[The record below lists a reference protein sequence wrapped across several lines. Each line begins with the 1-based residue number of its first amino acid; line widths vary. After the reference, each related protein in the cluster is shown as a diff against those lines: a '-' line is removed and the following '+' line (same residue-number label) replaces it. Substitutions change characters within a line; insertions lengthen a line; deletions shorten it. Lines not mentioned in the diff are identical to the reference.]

1 MITRVLITGA
11 NRGIGFELARQYA
24 VAGDTLIFA
33 GCRTPERAE
42 ALHALAGQHSN
53 RVVVTQLDVDD
64 AASIDA
70 AVAIVGERAGG
81 LDLLINNAGIS
92 PHGEHKS
99 RQMGSL
105 SAAHVSEVIN
115 TNAVGALIVTQEFR
129 ALLHAGDNPRVA
141 MISSGLG
148 SLERSRGS
156 GYAYRMSKAAMNMA
170 ARCLAFD
177 SAMDG
182 VITVTVAP
190 GWVRTDM
197 GGENATL
204 SPEESA
210 EGLRT
215 LFAGLTNEDNGE
227 FFHYDGSSAP
237 W

>member
-1 MITRVLITGA
+1 MQRILITGA
-11 NRGIGFELARQYA
+11 NRGIGYELARQYA
-24 VAGDTLIFA
+24 IAGDSLVFA

-42 ALHALAGQHSN
+42 ALHELARQHPD
-53 RVVVTQLDVDD
+53 RVIVTRLDVDD
-64 AASIDA
+64 SESIDA
-70 AVAIVGERAGG
+70 AVAMVGEGAGG
-81 LDLLINNAGIS
+81 LDLLVNNAGIS
-92 PHGEHKS
+92 PGGDHQS
-99 RQMGSL
+99 RQLGSL

-115 TNAVGALIVTQEFR
+115 TNAVGALIVTQGFR
-129 ALLHAGDNPRVA
+129 ELLQAGDNPRVA

-148 SLERSRGS
+148 SLERARGS

-204 SPEESA
+204 SPGESA
-210 EGLRT
+210 EGLRA
-215 LFAGLTNEDNGE
+215 LFAGLTKDDNGE
-227 FFHYDGSSAP
+227 FFHYDGSEVP

>member
-1 MITRVLITGA
+1 MQRILITGA

-24 VAGDTLIFA
+24 VAGDALVFA
-33 GCRTPERAE
+33 GCRTPQRAE
-42 ALHALAGQHSN
+42 TLHALSSQHSDQ
-53 RVVVTQLDVDD
+53 VVVSQLDVDD
-64 AASIDA
+64 AASIAA
-70 AVAIVGERAGG
+70 AVAAVGERAGG
-81 LDLLINNAGIS
+81 LDLLVNNAGIS
-92 PHGEHKS
+92 PHGEHQS
-99 RQMGSL
+99 RQLGSL
-105 SAAHVSEVIN
+105 SAADVSEVIT
-115 TNAVGALIVTQEFR
+115 TNAVGALIVTQAFR
-129 ALLHAGDNPRVA
+129 ELLQAGDNPRVA

-177 SAMDG
+177 AAMDG

-197 GGENATL
+197 GGESAPL

-210 EGLRT
+210 SGLRT
-215 LFAGLTNEDNGE
+215 LFAGLSNGDNGK
-227 FFHYDGSSAP
+227 FFHYDGSTVP